1 MCNKYLSLL
10 SSFVAS
16 FENSLQSRLPFES
29 AIQSWIKNLLRI
41 LIVRYHDTILLCE
54 IIGPIDVHSKD
65 REAVNAREMSAGRT
79 RTIHTVCQFE
89 MGPE

>member
-1 MCNKYLSLL
+1 MCNKYLNYLR
-10 SSFVAS
+10 SSHRLKIHF
-16 FENSLQSRLPFES
+16 QSRLPFES
-29 AIQSWIKNLLRI
+29 AIRSWIKNLLRI